1 MENSSDTSKTTSDKQ
16 TFPLG
21 GFLIV
26 IVFIGILVGLYY
38 VRSGFTKTHLLKFA
52 QEQLASQ
59 NYSVINLTVKEFHN
73 PSKIH
78 LETGTF
84 EFIVRNTQGVTYEG
98 TADVIEETHWLIFK
112 KKGFRITEIHQK
124 K

>member
-1 MENSSDTSKTTSDKQ
+1 MENSSETPKTTSDKQ

-26 IVFIGILVGLYY
+26 IAFIGILVGLYF
-38 VRSGFTKTHLLKFA
+38 VQSGFAKSHLLRFA
-52 QEQLASQ
+52 HEQLVSQ
-59 NYSVINLTVKEFHN
+59 NYTVINLAIKEFHN
-73 PSKIH
+73 PVKGH
-78 LETGTF
+78 PETGKLD
-84 EFIVRNTQGVTYEG
+84 FIVRNTQGVTYEG
-98 TADVIEETHWLIFK
+98 TADVIDETHWLVFH